1 MKRYCVVYM
10 VYGTHYRF
18 RGYYSNKREARR
30 DCREAMGISNRDIV
44 EIYEED

>member
-10 VYGTHYRF
+10 VCGMHYRF

-30 DCREAMGISNRDIV
+30 DCREATGISNRDIV